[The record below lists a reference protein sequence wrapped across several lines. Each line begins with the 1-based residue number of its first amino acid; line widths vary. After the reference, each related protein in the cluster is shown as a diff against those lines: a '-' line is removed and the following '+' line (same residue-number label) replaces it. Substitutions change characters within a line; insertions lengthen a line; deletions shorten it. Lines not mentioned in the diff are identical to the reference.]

1 MVVRRGGDG
10 QHIYWLHLKEDGT
23 AWALGASWSHVDL
36 PQSLRLPLSSDD
48 LGLTSRA
55 KVDKLQLKAVVSLLS
70 SVCGASQTSQKLHTA
85 APPVS
90 CLGESGE
97 GLAASEDTRDGF
109 IFTHAYGQENTSV
122 LVIFAE
128 ILLGLTLIFRFA
140 PPCVLRDG
148 EKINQHHLI
157 LRGGDIPHTS
167 LSQLTLA
174 AWCIMYVHWDINIL
188 RRHYAFGCVHYLC
201 AYIRMYHFASV
212 HGDGGRMGWC
222 LCCCNS
228 CSQQPKTHAC
238 AKKQQLLK
246 VLITLKNERCFPK
259 SQHRHGLTFPAPFI
273 LWRQGKAGLV

>member
-1 MVVRRGGDG
+1 MVVRRGRDG
-10 QHIYWLHLKEDGT
+10 QPIYWLHLREDGT

-70 SVCGASQTSQKLHTA
+70 SVYGASQTSQKLHTA

-90 CLGESGE
+90 WLGESGK

-109 IFTHAYGQENTSV
+109 IFTHAYVQEKTSV

-128 ILLGLTLIFRFA
+128 ILLDLTLIFRFA
-140 PPCVLRDG
+140 LPCVLRDG

-157 LRGGDIPHTS
+157 LRGDNIQHTS
-167 LSQLTLA
+167 LSQQFQLCLFLTLA
-174 AWCIMYVHWDINIL
+174 AWCIMYVHWDINIFC
-188 RRHYAFGCVHYLC
+188 RHYAFGCVHYLC
-201 AYIRMYHFASV
+201 VYIRMYHFASV
-212 HGDGGRMGWC
+212 HGEGGRMGWC

-246 VLITLKNERCFPK
+246 VLIT
-259 SQHRHGLTFPAPFI
+259 
-273 LWRQGKAGLV
+273 